1 MSSITVKDSQAL
13 VLDAGHIAVESN
25 LADKDQLKEVQ
36 SKRGRQYNDEDYKQ
50 LETLMYDRFSLQLEA
65 AQVRHHLHEG
75 LPTDDLA
82 ADGSYGGSL
91 YGGHRGP

>member
-1 MSSITVKDSQAL
+1 MSFLLSWISQSGARLIGQSITVQDSQAL

-50 LETLMYDRFSLQLEA
+50 LETLMYDRFSLQLQA
-65 AQVRHHLHEG
+65 AQVSRLHE
-75 LPTDDLA
+75 
-82 ADGSYGGSL
+82 SL
-91 YGGHRGP
+91 R

>member
-1 MSSITVKDSQAL
+1 MYQDVLDNGLTKCSVSVQESQAL

-50 LETLMYDRFSLQLEA
+50 LETLMYDRFSLQLQA
-65 AQVRHHLHEG
+65 AQVSMPSSGTEV
-75 LPTDDLA
+75 DC
-82 ADGSYGGSL
+82 
-91 YGGHRGP
+91 